1 MCIDNSK
8 VKMNVSNTL
17 LTLKEI
23 RESDESKSINVSAAS
38 YVIQGSTQF
47 SI

>member
-1 MCIDNSK
+1 MDNSK

-23 RESDESKSINVSAAS
+23 RESDESKLINVSPAS
-38 YVIQGSTQF
+38 YVIQGCTQF